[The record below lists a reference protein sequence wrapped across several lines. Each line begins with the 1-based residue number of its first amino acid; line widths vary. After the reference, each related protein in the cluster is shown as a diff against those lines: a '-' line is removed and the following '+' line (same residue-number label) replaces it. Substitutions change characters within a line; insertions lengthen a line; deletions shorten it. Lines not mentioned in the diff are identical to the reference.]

1 MRWWLG
7 IAEEVAMFWLIAGVV
22 LVAIILWMLRYDRR
36 RKARMLDAR
45 DGGPG
50 GQSSTPNYGFLDG
63 GGS

>member
-1 MRWWLG
+1 M
-7 IAEEVAMFWLIAGVV
+7 EVAMFWLIAGVV

-36 RKARMLDAR
+36 RKARLLEGRDAA
-45 DGGPG
+45 